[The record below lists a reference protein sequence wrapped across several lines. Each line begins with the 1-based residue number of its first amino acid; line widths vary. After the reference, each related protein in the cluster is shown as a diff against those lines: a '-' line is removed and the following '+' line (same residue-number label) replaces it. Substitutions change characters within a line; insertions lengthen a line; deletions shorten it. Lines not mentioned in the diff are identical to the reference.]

1 MATALI
7 DALFLQS
14 GYNASLVSIGATLL
28 GVTAGSGGTF
38 LFLRKRALVS
48 DAIAHATLPG
58 IGLAFLVMVALGSDG
73 RNLFGLLIGSAITA
87 GIGLMLVE
95 WMSRKTRLPEDTA
108 IGAVLS
114 VFFGFGIVLLTVIQ
128 SLSVGRQAG
137 LETFLLGSTAGMLF
151 EDAVLIAVGG
161 ALALSAVFTLRRPLT
176 LVAFDPEYAAS
187 TGVNVRNIDLAMMG
201 IVMAVTVIGLK
212 IVGLILIVALLI
224 IPAVTARFW
233 SEQTDHVVWM
243 AGILG
248 GISGYV
254 GSAISA
260 SQPDMPTGPVIVLV
274 SFALF
279 VLSLLFAPGRGVV
292 AALIKHRRF
301 QWQVHRRQGLLALA
315 HQEPIFDQLTLSVL
329 RRENLIRPDGV
340 PTEAGRSQ
348 AAKALRDERRWEVAR
363 QRDHDIALSGRYDGL
378 TAIEKLLT
386 PDEIAEIDRQ
396 IGPPAEVM

>member
-292 AALIKHRRF
+292 AALIK
-301 QWQVHRRQGLLALA
+301 
-315 HQEPIFDQLTLSVL
+315 
-329 RRENLIRPDGV
+329 
-340 PTEAGRSQ
+340 
-348 AAKALRDERRWEVAR
+348 
-363 QRDHDIALSGRYDGL
+363 
-378 TAIEKLLT
+378 
-386 PDEIAEIDRQ
+386 
-396 IGPPAEVM
+396 

>member
-128 SLSVGRQAG
+128 SVSVGRQAG

-386 PDEIAEIDRQ
+386 PDEIADIDRQ
-396 IGPPAEVM
+396 IGPPVEVM